1 MGEGQAPKTT
11 GGVHENAHGGI
22 PEELIRAELNQV
34 LQSQGFRSS
43 KRSQDFLRYVVER
56 TLEGQADTLK
66 ERTIG
71 IDVFGR
77 SSAYDPS
84 DDATVRVK
92 AGEVRKRLGLFTRA
106 RGARMKC
113 GSNCHTGRTC
123 RSSTAWKFPLSRPET
138 SPPAPQPSRYPGG
151 VGRFRWE

>member
-1 MGEGQAPKTT
+1 MGEGQTPKTT
-11 GGVHENAHGGI
+11 TGVHDAARDPSREI
-22 PEELIRAELNQV
+22 PEAEVRSALGQV

-92 AGEVRKRLGLFTRA
+92 AGEVRKRLGMYYA
-106 RGARMKC
+106 
-113 GSNCHTGRTC
+113 SEGRQD
-123 RSSTAWKFPLSRPET
+123 EI
-138 SPPAPQPSRYPGG
+138 
-151 VGRFRWE
+151 